1 MKKIHLGLSH
11 LRIAF
16 FALTL
21 CMGCATS
28 THAQLS
34 GKLNQSSKIMVIGDS
49 LTVGPFGDY
58 LQNWLLSNLPQSQV
72 AIYASC
78 GSSPEHWMKSKPEFI
93 SPCGYR
99 ETTPYGKKLTKHQFG
114 RKPIPTATPKIE
126 TLLRKFK
133 PDVLVIQLGT
143 NHFDTLAKGG
153 DKAIPELK
161 SIYRQFSQSI
171 IANKGNLKM
180 VYWITPPDASK
191 FPASVK
197 TQTQKIIHE
206 NIRNHGFREFY
217 SGEKIPYVKGVS
229 GSDGVHLNKEAAGVW
244 FVRVGVDLRW
254 QLRTR
259 GMSLK

>member
-1 MKKIHLGLSH
+1 MKKIHSVKNRLWAMCLAI
-11 LRIAF
+11 L
-16 FALTL
+16 LNT
-21 CMGCATS
+21 GCAS
-28 THAQLS
+28 TGHAQFS
-34 GKLNQSSKIMVIGDS
+34 GKLNQGSKIMVIGDS
-49 LTVGPFGDY
+49 LTVGPFGDH

-78 GSSPEHWMKSKPEFI
+78 GSSPEHWMKSKSDFI

-99 ETTPYGKKLTKHQFG
+99 EATPYNKKLTKYQFG

-143 NHFDTLAKGG
+143 NHFGTLAKGG
-153 DKAIPELK
+153 DKAIPELR
-161 SIYRQFSQSI
+161 SIYREFSQSI

-180 VYWITPPDASK
+180 IYWITPPDASK
-191 FPASVK
+191 FSPSVK
-197 TQTQKIIHE
+197 IQVQKIIHE
-206 NIRNHGFREFY
+206 TIRNHGFREFY

-229 GSDGVHLNKEAAGVW
+229 GSDGVHLDKEAAKKW
-244 FVRVGVDLRW
+244 FIKVGIDLRS
-254 QLRTR
+254 QLNLR

>member
-1 MKKIHLGLSH
+1 MKKFHTGKTRLWAVCLALS
-11 LRIAF
+11 
-16 FALTL
+16 L
-21 CMGCATS
+21 CIVGAS
-28 THAQLS
+28 SAHAQL
-34 GKLNQSSKIMVIGDS
+34 GGRLDQNSKIMVIGDS
-49 LTVGPFGDY
+49 LTVGPFGDF

-93 SPCGYR
+93 TPCGYR
-99 ETTPYGKKLTKHQFG
+99 ETTPYGRKLTKHQFG
-114 RKPIPTATPKIE
+114 RKPIPTTTPKIE
-126 TLLRKFK
+126 TLLKKFK

-143 NHFDTLAKGG
+143 NHFDTIAKGG

-161 SIYRQFSQSI
+161 SIYRQFCQTI

-191 FPASVK
+191 FPTSVK
-197 TQTQKIIHE
+197 TQVQKIIHE

-229 GSDGVHLNKEAAGVW
+229 GSDGVHLNKKAASLW
-244 FVRVGVDLRW
+244 FVRAGVDLRW

-259 GMSLK
+259 GMMLK